1 MEYTKENSSE
11 MDKEKFVADIVIE
24 ILNKGHLDDYEI
36 KEVKVDDYG
45 HCIHVTFTG
54 AVETSTIIEIGEAF
68 GDDNPNVYAESE
80 NTINLIIINEKYENL
95 IDEID

>member
-24 ILNKGHLDDYEI
+24 ILNKCPVDDYEI
-36 KEVKVDDYG
+36 KEVIVDDYG

-80 NTINLIIINEKYENL
+80 NAINLIIINEKYECL